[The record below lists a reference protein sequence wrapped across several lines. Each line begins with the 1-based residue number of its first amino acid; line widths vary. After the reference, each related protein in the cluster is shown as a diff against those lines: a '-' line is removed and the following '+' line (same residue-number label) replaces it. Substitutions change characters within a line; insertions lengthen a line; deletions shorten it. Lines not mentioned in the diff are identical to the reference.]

1 MDDLDLEVKKK
12 QKEID
17 SLLKPLSAEEK
28 QKLHKVEKLQES
40 IATNQKK
47 IQIFD
52 DRIEGLNSN
61 LSSFSKNLPL
71 VMSILGMPSS
81 DTEYKENNLH
91 LLKDHLSE
99 IESRVNCLTEIY
111 GLIENQNVSLCEEN

>member
-52 DRIEGLNSN
+52 DRIDGLNSN

-71 VMSILGMPSS
+71 VMSILGMPNS
-81 DTEYKENNLH
+81 DAEYKESNLH

-99 IESRVNCLTEIY
+99 IERRVNCLTEIY
-111 GLIENQNVSLCEEN
+111 SLIENQNVSQEKT